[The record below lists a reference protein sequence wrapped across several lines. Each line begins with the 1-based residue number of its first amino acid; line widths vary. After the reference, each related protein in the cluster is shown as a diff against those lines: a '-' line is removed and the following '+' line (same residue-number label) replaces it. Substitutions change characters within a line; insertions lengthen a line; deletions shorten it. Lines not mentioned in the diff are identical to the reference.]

1 MPKMKQKVIPSNE
14 PFELTNEELSILEP
28 HKLTEFIPKM
38 TTKEIVILHHSIK
51 ENGFID
57 NIIITNDY
65 KIIDGRARVDIAKI
79 SRTRKPKFVFFNGND
94 NEIFDFIFSKN
105 LNRRQLN
112 IGQKTLIALQLFG
125 NDSNCKQLAN
135 DYFGV
140 NSSSIGRA
148 VYIQQNNPDIVENIF
163 NGKLTLDNAFMITKA
178 AIKKNNPIIQNSYRG
193 HSYMST
199 DTTNTS
205 NGVKE
210 TLNNIS
216 QMFTDMLTTQQQ
228 QNAEFANKLNSMF
241 GSLMEEYDK
250 KNNPQKNI
258 VDIYKDQFNI
268 RGDYDLANL
277 LNIKVDV
284 VEKWRIENSIPEN
297 RIKQIESMLQIRMAL
312 SVENDKITPTNKII
326 SKINNIADNILKAEP
341 TDVGIDRDEMYYYY
355 DNSSKIID
363 DFMEMFNMEYVK
375 DLAEHFGITWQTI
388 NTWKRFNRIPIQYK
402 DMMDSMIKEKENE
415 EPMCDY
421 LDFRNAI
428 KSACLNGNK
437 VSGLL
442 SELGMSDYMY
452 YTVFRKSGKVPQK
465 YMNELNEMVLNYIL

>member
-1 MPKMKQKVIPSNE
+1 
-14 PFELTNEELSILEP
+14 
-28 HKLTEFIPKM
+28 
-38 TTKEIVILHHSIK
+38 
-51 ENGFID
+51 
-57 NIIITNDY
+57 
-65 KIIDGRARVDIAKI
+65 
-79 SRTRKPKFVFFNGND
+79 
-94 NEIFDFIFSKN
+94 
-105 LNRRQLN
+105 
-112 IGQKTLIALQLFG
+112 
-125 NDSNCKQLAN
+125 
-135 DYFGV
+135 
-140 NSSSIGRA
+140 
-148 VYIQQNNPDIVENIF
+148 
-163 NGKLTLDNAFMITKA
+163 
-178 AIKKNNPIIQNSYRG
+178 
-193 HSYMST
+193 MST